1 MIPPSGGCCFLERV
15 RPLAEAAFSRTIP
28 PSGGGCSLSNDAS
41 SGGCCSISGTIPHSQ
56 NMMLKSMVWLSHQL
70 PLTFDL
76 PFSLVVSGCL
86 SASSIATMS
95 PVLM

>member
-1 MIPPSGGCCFLERV
+1 MIPPPGVCCSLERMRPSGGCCLLERM
-15 RPLAEAAFSRTIP
+15 RPLADAAFSRTIP
-28 PSGGGCSLSNDAS
+28 LSGGLLSLERCA
-41 SGGCCSISGTIPHSQ
+41 PQ